1 MLVLTRKLDQELV
14 IGDQRIT
21 VKILEVRGNRVRL
34 GIVAP
39 DAVSIRRID
48 LASHPVESRNAC
60 SP

>member
-1 MLVLTRKLDQELV
+1 MLVLTRKTDQELV

-21 VKILEVRGNRVRL
+21 VRVLDVRGNRVRL

-39 DAVSIRRID
+39 SDVSIRRAD
-48 LASHPVESRNAC
+48 LAPQSVTTRIAN